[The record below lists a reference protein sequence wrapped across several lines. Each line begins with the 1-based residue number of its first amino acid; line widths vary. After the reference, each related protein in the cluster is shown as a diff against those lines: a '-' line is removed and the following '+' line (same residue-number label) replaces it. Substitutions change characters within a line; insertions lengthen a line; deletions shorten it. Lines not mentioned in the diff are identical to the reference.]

1 MILPIMFGILLIPNI
16 GMVFAD
22 HPHEGGGGC
31 GGDCTP
37 PTLGQ
42 DSSGKVHVTG
52 GFTINGQTFDVESF
66 KQTITTQTIR
76 ENEPVE
82 IILKVFEN
90 GGPQNLKHV
99 GIVIGNE
106 YIFDSYV
113 WRHLPNAEISWER
126 EFDGVQS
133 IQLENTENL
142 ITDVNVEAKTVGT
155 ITTLKFQFT
164 PTMTFDTSHIMVKMW
179 DQNRS
184 YWVNN
189 FHDALEIQSNPFTSV
204 SVDDDI
210 IPIESETHEEISETH
225 ENKHD
230 VHDTIIEEIHCSSGL
245 ELVYRTSNGY
255 PTCVT
260 SYSADTLIEYGWAI
274 PAQ

>member
-1 MILPIMFGILLIPNI
+1 MFGFLLIPNI
-16 GMVFAD
+16 GIVFAD
-22 HPHEGGGGC
+22 HPPEGGSGC

-37 PTLGQ
+37 PTLGK

-52 GFTINGQTFDVESF
+52 GFTINGQTFDAEYF
-66 KQTITTQTIR
+66 EQTITTQTIL

-106 YIFDSYV
+106 YVFDSYI
-113 WRHLPNAEISWER
+113 WRHLPNAEIRWEQ

-133 IQLENTENL
+133 IQVENSENL

-179 DQNRS
+179 DQNRNP
-184 YWVNN
+184 WVNN
-189 FHDALEIQSNPFTSV
+189 FHNALEIQSIPIKSV
-204 SVDDDI
+204 NVDEDI
-210 IPIESETHEEISETH
+210 IQTESEIHEERFETH
-225 ENKHD
+225 ENNHD
-230 VHDTIIEEIHCSSGL
+230 VYDTKIQEMHCSSGL
-245 ELVYRTSNGY
+245 ELIYRTSNGY

-274 PAQ
+274 RAQ